1 MCIFLHSKNLLY
13 FCDNF
18 QHWFNWRWRLCT
30 IKLWIKKHVLGN
42 MKKTVFITLLIVV
55 VATGCLLSWVQ
66 ALPVYLEKRGE
77 IKPLM

>member
-30 IKLWIKKHVLGN
+30 IKLWIKTCIRKHE
-42 MKKTVFITLLIVV
+42 KDSIYTLLIVV
-55 VATGCLLSWVQ
+55 VATGVCR
-66 ALPVYLEKRGE
+66 RGCRRCPC
-77 IKPLM
+77 ISQSGAKLNP